1 MLSTS
6 DIERIDR
13 AAKALLEDPGVR
25 VEDDEIVG
33 KLLACGAK
41 PGVGAQV
48 VRFPE
53 SMVKEYLSLVP
64 ERFSLGDRKGGG
76 REAAPDGDSSFWTAA
91 ALFYLDRKGFRPI
104 DRKDL
109 ADFAW
114 VIENLDETDV
124 IVGTATEDTPPPYRD
139 FVGFRIM
146 AENTRKHLRP
156 LSFTARGGEAMIE
169 MARVLAGGKPLRENP
184 LFSVGFTAHGP
195 LRWTNLALG
204 VFKATAGHGIP
215 CTVNGEPMAG
225 ATGPVTLAGTAV
237 VGTAEILSGIVINQV
252 LEPGRPCFFNLG
264 FAHVMDMRFGFAVT
278 GSPENCLFAVAGAEL
293 GRFYRIPSASWI
305 CSDSLGADAQNAME
319 KTLAALT
326 HAQARVS
333 AVWGIG
339 SFESE
344 KTISPVQAVI
354 DDEIVRMVRKYLAG
368 IRVTDETIA
377 LDEIRRVGIT
387 GEFMSSP
394 HTYEHFR
401 GTIFEPRLG
410 VRLPRSPENEREN
423 LIGRA
428 EARVESLL
436 AAPRPPTMDEGARN
450 ELRKIEERYS
460 RG

>member
-1 MLSTS
+1 MLSHS
-6 DIERIDR
+6 GIERIDG

-25 VEDDEIVG
+25 VEDEEIVK
-33 KLLACGAK
+33 KLLASGAK
-41 PGVGAQV
+41 PGAGAQV
-48 VRFPE
+48 VRFPGP
-53 SMVKEYLSLVP
+53 MVKEYLSLVP
-64 ERFSLGDRKGGG
+64 QRVLITDRKGGR
-76 REAAPDGDSSFWTAA
+76 RETSPEGESGFWTAA

-104 DRKDL
+104 ERKDL
-109 ADFAW
+109 ADFSW
-114 VIENLDETDV
+114 VIENLPEV
-124 IVGTATEDTPPPYRD
+124 ECIVGTATEDTPPPHRD

-156 LSFTARGGEAMIE
+156 LSFTPRGGEAMIE
-169 MARVLAGGKPLRENP
+169 MARALAGGKSLRENP

-204 VFKATAGHGIP
+204 VFKTTAGHGIP

-225 ATGPVTLAGTAV
+225 ATSPVTLAGTAA
-237 VGTAEILSGIVINQV
+237 VGTAEILSGILINQI

-278 GSPENCLFAVAGAEL
+278 GSPENCLFAAAGADL
-293 GRFYRIPSASWI
+293 ARFYRIPSASWI
-305 CSDSLGADAQNAME
+305 CSDSLGYEAQNAME

-333 AVWGIG
+333 VVWGIG

-344 KTISPVQAVI
+344 KTVSPVQAVI

-368 IRVTDETIA
+368 IRVNEETLA
-377 LDEIRRVGIT
+377 LEEIRRVGIS

-394 HTYEHFR
+394 HTFQHFR
-401 GTIFEPRLG
+401 GNIFEPRLG
-410 VRLPRSPENEREN
+410 IRLQRSLADARSN

-428 EARVESLL
+428 EDRVDALL
-436 AAPRPPTMDEGARN
+436 AAPRPPTLDEATRS
-450 ELRKIEERYS
+450 ELLRIEERYS
-460 RG
+460 RT

>member
-1 MLSTS
+1 MLSVS

-25 VEDDEIVG
+25 VEDDEIVE
-33 KLLACGAK
+33 KLLSCGAK
-41 PGVGAQV
+41 PGAAAQV
-48 VRFPE
+48 VRFPAA
-53 SMVKEYLSLVP
+53 MFKEYISLVP
-64 ERFSLGDRKGGG
+64 ERFSLGDRKGGR
-76 REAAPDGDSSFWTAA
+76 REVSPDGDSTFWTAA
-91 ALFYLDRKGFRPI
+91 ALFFLDRKGFRPI
-104 DRKDL
+104 ERKDL
-109 ADFAW
+109 ADFSW
-114 VIENLDETDV
+114 IVETLAEVDA

-156 LSFTARGGEAMIE
+156 LSFTPRGGEAMVE
-169 MARVLAGGKPLRENP
+169 MARVLSGGKPLRENP
-184 LFSVGFTAHGP
+184 LFSIGFTAHGP

-204 VFKATAGHGIP
+204 VFKSTAGHGIP

-237 VGTAEILSGIVINQV
+237 VGAAEILSGLIINQV

-278 GSPENCLFAVAGAEL
+278 GAPENCLFAVAGAEL
-293 GRFYRIPSASWI
+293 ARFYRVPSASWI
-305 CSDSLGADAQNAME
+305 CSDSLGYDAQNAME

-344 KTISPVQAVI
+344 KTISPIQAVI
-354 DDEIVRMVRKYLAG
+354 DDEIVRMVKKYLAG
-368 IRVTDETIA
+368 IRVNDETIA

-387 GEFMSSP
+387 GEFMTSP
-394 HTYEHFR
+394 HTYQYFR
-401 GTIFEPRLG
+401 GNIFEPRLG
-410 VRLPRSPENEREN
+410 IRLPRSNARERDN
-423 LIGRA
+423 LIARA
-428 EARVESLL
+428 EDRVEALL
-436 AAPRPPTMDEGARN
+436 AASRPPTMDEQTRN
-450 ELRKIEERYS
+450 ELLKIEARYS
-460 RG
+460 SP